1 MALRRR
7 SGDFVVT
14 GTLNYFDGPGAAKS
28 VKRPENGAYRRSAA
42 INAACE
48 A

>member
-14 GTLNYFDGPGAAKS
+14 GTLNLFDGARGEKGVNGAA
-28 VKRPENGAYRRSAA
+28 NGA
-42 INAACE
+42 
-48 A
+48 